1 MKRFTLMMLT
11 ALIAVFAFAQKGN
24 LKSFEAHP
32 FMLGKTASAPVA
44 MQAKQAPAG
53 LAQKIAAKNRRAAK
67 RVAAADLAG
76 DYTWDF
82 LQAKATSTDLESL
95 ETTAGSA
102 HVSIAE
108 DAEGGL
114 TVSGMFSNPL
124 KATIDAKSNLL
135 VIEGGQ
141 LAGTSSYGDYVI
153 QGLFYYEGDDENS
166 AGWYYS
172 DIYGAI
178 GEDGI
183 VTFGVWLSRVLS
195 GGQYDGYALTPYW
208 VEGSTLTPAEP
219 LTVVEVPEGL
229 VTEDYVITAR
239 NYKDDADVSG
249 TIAIGFD
256 GNDVYMKGLSTWIP
270 EAWVKG
276 TLDGTTITFAY
287 GQYFGV
293 YQQQYEM
300 FLNVLLG
307 KDVVFN
313 YDAVSGTLTAVNEFF
328 LVDNSEHY
336 FDSYRNAVLKKVT
349 EKAAMPANPTIT
361 DLTNSSYGYV
371 LQFNIPLTDV
381 NGDALLASKLSY
393 IIYSDI
399 EGEIAPMTFTPETH
413 TRLTESMTEI
423 PYGFTENYDFYDTQ
437 IYLNDLY
444 SKDWNKIGIKSIYK
458 GGDETNE
465 TEIQWFDIKPYA
477 EPIYPDATWIAAEQ
491 GYENSEVVTE
501 FTIAEGIT
509 AVVNKAA
516 GKNDPAYYTSGEA
529 LRLYAGNTLTI
540 TSEEEI
546 GKIEFTMTGAAKQML
561 LEANEGMYSFD
572 NESLVGTWTGEA
584 NEIVFT
590 VPAGSGNQARIKQI
604 DIFFKSSMP
613 QEDILVTLPEGVEP
627 QTWTIE
633 GTFADS
639 NSADEI
645 QRATEVAIVGND
657 VYVKGIP
664 FYFEDSWM
672 KGTLNAET
680 GIVTF
685 PSGQFVGEDDNG
697 KEYMIGSND
706 TKTICDIEFA
716 YDAEAKTLTQMTNYI
731 IENADTRDEIAPY
744 GYWYDMVIYA
754 GEPVIIEPVTPPADL
769 VADSYLFNAMVQENK
784 YDENDNPYL
793 SEPTEYSYQM
803 QIGFDGN
810 DVYFK
815 SFSEDTADMWAK
827 GTLSEDGKTVT
838 IPANQYMG
846 QLTILWYTFKYYL
859 TAIDEQGNM
868 IDIVL
873 NYDAE
878 KNTFTTNQ
886 ALVLHDGKRKLGT
899 PYQVFTNVEI
909 TKLQDIAATPAT
921 PNITKFSGD
930 AESDYRSIMVDVP
943 TTDVDG
949 NDLVYSKLF
958 YTIWVE
964 KGNAVEQITFSP
976 DLYKKLTED
985 MTEIPYG
992 FTDSYDIFTSGRVYL
1007 NQSVE
1012 EIQSWTK
1019 IGVQSIYYGGGERKV
1034 SEMGWFENPM
1044 YETTTGISALK
1055 ANDLR
1060 NAVIYN
1066 LAGQRIQTP
1075 QKGLNIINGKKV
1087 VVK

>member
-82 LQAKATSTDLESL
+82 LQASDTSTDLESL

-124 KATIDAKSNLL
+124 KATIDAESNLL

-219 LTVVEVPEGL
+219 LTVVEVPEG
-229 VTEDYVITAR
+229 VEVVPYVMTYDEGSKPINVA
-239 NYKDDADVSG
+239 V
-249 TIAIGFD
+249 D
-256 GNDVYMKGLSTWIP
+256 GNDVYFQGMSDYLP
-270 EAWVKG
+270 QAWVKG
-276 TLDGTTITFAY
+276 TKDGNIVTFPAMQYVGYYEIGDSYAFYSGDAVFTYDAETRTYSAEGTI
-287 GQYFGV
+287 FGV
-293 YQQQYEM
+293 LGNQYYD
-300 FLNVLLG
+300 G
-307 KDVVFN
+307 KYSN
-313 YDAVSGTLTAVNEFF
+313 P
-328 LVDNSEHY
+328 
-336 FDSYRNAVLKKVT
+336 VLKPVV

-371 LQFNIPLTDV
+371 VKFNIPLADV

-393 IIYSDI
+393 IIYTDI

-685 PSGQFVGEDDNG
+685 PSGQFVGEDDYG

-716 YDAEAKTLTQMTNYI
+716 YDAEAKTLTQMTSYI

-754 GEPVIIEPVTPPADL
+754 GEPVIIEPVTPPAEL
-769 VADSYLFNAMVQENK
+769 VADSYLFKAMVQVTQ

-793 SEPTEYSYQM
+793 GEATEYSYQM

-921 PNITKFSGD
+921 PSVTGFSGN
-930 AESDYRSIMVDVP
+930 AESDYRSIVVDVP

-976 DLYKKLTED
+976 DLYEKLTED

-992 FTDSYDIFTSGRVYL
+992 FTDSWDIFTSGRVYL

-1019 IGVQSIYYGGGERKV
+1019 IGVQSIYYGGGERRV

>member
-53 LAQKIAAKNRRAAK
+53 LAKKIAAKNRRAAK

-76 DYTWDF
+76 DYTWEF
-82 LQAKATSTDLESL
+82 LQASDTSTDLESL
-95 ETTAGSA
+95 ETKAGSA

-124 KATIDAKSNLL
+124 KATIDAESNLL
-135 VIEGGQ
+135 VIKGGQ

-153 QGLFYYEGDDENS
+153 QGLFYYEGDDEDS

-219 LTVVEVPEGL
+219 LTVVEVPEG
-229 VTEDYVITAR
+229 VEVVPYVMTYDEGSKPINVA
-239 NYKDDADVSG
+239 V
-249 TIAIGFD
+249 D
-256 GNDVYMKGLSTWIP
+256 GNDVYFQGMSDYLP
-270 EAWVKG
+270 QAWVKG
-276 TLDGTTITFAY
+276 TKDGNIVTFPAMQYVGYYAIGDSYAFYSGDAVFTYDAETRTYSAEGTI
-287 GQYFGV
+287 FGV
-293 YQQQYEM
+293 LGDQYYD
-300 FLNVLLG
+300 G
-307 KDVVFN
+307 KYSN
-313 YDAVSGTLTAVNEFF
+313 P
-328 LVDNSEHY
+328 
-336 FDSYRNAVLKKVT
+336 VLKPVV
-349 EKAAMPANPTIT
+349 EKAAMPADPTIT
-361 DLTNSSYGYV
+361 DLTNTDYGYV
-371 LQFNIPLTDV
+371 VKFNIPLADV

-393 IIYSDI
+393 IIYTDI
-399 EGEIAPMTFTPETH
+399 EGEIAPLTFTPETH

-561 LEANEGMYSFD
+561 LEANEGMYSFED
-572 NESLVGTWTGEA
+572 KVGTWTGEA

-685 PSGQFVGEDDNG
+685 PSGQFVGEDDYG

-716 YDAEAKTLTQMTNYI
+716 YDAEAKTLTQMTSYI

-769 VADSYLFNAMVQENK
+769 VADSYLFNAMVQENE

-815 SFSEDTADMWAK
+815 SFSEDTADLWAK

-886 ALVLHDGKRKLGT
+886 TLVLHDGKRKLGT

-921 PNITKFSGD
+921 PSVTGFSGD
-930 AESDYRSIMVDVP
+930 AESQYRSIMVDVP

-976 DLYKKLTED
+976 DLYGKLTED

-992 FTDSYDIFTSGRVYL
+992 FTDNWDIYTNGKVYL